1 MKNTEKAAELNSGK
15 TTDILEQFMVTQ
27 NVQVDAIGFFI
38 NLLLTA
44 FLAFLIALIY
54 RAYGTALSN
63 RRLFSK
69 NFVLLAMIT
78 MMIITIV
85 KSSLALSLGLVGAL
99 SIVRFRSAI
108 KEPEELVY
116 LFFCIAIGLG
126 LGANQRGITLIAFI
140 VISCILIANAAF
152 RKKERPQNLILT
164 ISSSSPDLES
174 EQLTSIVQEHCASAS
189 LKRIDVSENNLEAS
203 FIVSLD
209 NYEQLRSTEKALKE
223 SHGDI
228 SYTFLDTEG
237 AL

>member
-1 MKNTEKAAELNSGK
+1 MPQTDTSPLLEK
-15 TTDILEQFMVTQ
+15 FMQTQ
-27 NVQVDAIGFFI
+27 NVQVNATEFFL

-44 FLAFLIALIY
+44 FLAFVVARLY
-54 RAYGTALSN
+54 RAFGSALSN
-63 RRLFSK
+63 RQLFSK
-69 NFVLLAMIT
+69 NFVLLAVIT

-126 LGANQRGITLIAFI
+126 LGANQRGITLIAFVVIACII
-140 VISCILIANAAF
+140 VGAGLF

-164 ISSSSPDLES
+164 LSSADSKTQSEDLVS
-174 EQLTSIVQEHCASAS
+174 LLQEHTAAAS
-189 LKRIDVSENNLEAS
+189 LKRIDVSESQLEAS
-203 FIVSLD
+203 FIISLD
-209 NYEQLRSTEKALKE
+209 NYDQLREIEKTLQE
-223 SHGDI
+223 SHPDI

>member
-1 MKNTEKAAELNSGK
+1 MNQSDASPLLEK
-15 TTDILEQFMVTQ
+15 FMQTQ
-27 NVQVDAIGFFI
+27 NVQVNTTEFFL

-44 FLAFLIALIY
+44 FLAFVVARLY
-54 RAYGTALSN
+54 RAFGSALSN
-63 RRLFSK
+63 RQLFSK
-69 NFVLLAMIT
+69 NFVLLAVIT

-126 LGANQRGITLIAFI
+126 LGANQRGITIIAFL
-140 VISCILIANAAF
+140 VIGGIIIGNGLLS
-152 RKKERPQNLILT
+152 KKERPQNLILT
-164 ISSSSPDLES
+164 LSSPDPQAGS
-174 EQLTSIVQEHCASAS
+174 EDLVSLLQDHSSAAS
-189 LKRIDVSENNLEAS
+189 LKRIDVSENQLEAS
-203 FIVSLD
+203 FIISL
-209 NYEQLRSTEKALKE
+209 NSYEQLREIEKALKE
-223 SHGDI
+223 SHPDV

>member
-1 MKNTEKAAELNSGK
+1 MKSYILNITPSDK
-15 TTDILEQFMVTQ
+15 SSQLIEQFMVTQ
-27 NVQVDAIGFFI
+27 NVQVDAIGFFA

-44 FLAFLIALIY
+44 FLAFLVGRLY
-54 RAYGTALSN
+54 RTFGTALSN

-69 NFVLLAMIT
+69 NFVLLAVIT

-116 LFFCIAIGLG
+116 LFLCIAIGLG
-126 LGANQRGITLIAFI
+126 LGANQIGITLIAFV
-140 VISCILIANAAF
+140 VIAGIIIGAGLF

-164 ISSSSPDLES
+164 LSSTDPKTQSEDLVS
-174 EQLTSIVQEHCASAS
+174 LLQEHAAAAS
-189 LKRIDVSENNLEAS
+189 LKRIDVSENKLEAS
-203 FIVSLD
+203 FIICLSD
-209 NYEQLRSTEKALKE
+209 YDQLKDIEKALKE
-223 SHGDI
+223 SHPDV

>member
-1 MKNTEKAAELNSGK
+1 MKNTEQSSGLL
-15 TTDILEQFMVTQ
+15 DQFMVTQ
-27 NVQVDAIGFFI
+27 NVQVDAVGFLV

-44 FLAFLIALIY
+44 FLAYIIGRLY
-54 RAYGTALSN
+54 RAFGTALSN

-69 NFVLLAMIT
+69 NFVMLATIT

-108 KEPEELVY
+108 KEPEELIY

-126 LGANQRGITLIAFI
+126 LGANQRGITLIAFVFI
-140 VISCILIANAAF
+140 ACILAGNALF

-164 ISSSSPDLES
+164 LSSKDPEAES
-174 EQLTSIVQEHCASAS
+174 KQMVALVQEHCTSAS
-189 LKRIDVSENNLEAS
+189 IKRIDVHESQLEAS
-203 FIVSLD
+203 FIISLD
-209 NYEQLRSTEKALKE
+209 DPEQLMNMEQALKKNHPE
-223 SHGDI
+223 L